1 MIPNGK
7 TREMPWWL
15 ATYTLAEWWSYQIDK
30 KMKPNII
37 WDYNEGMSGIDWAD
51 QMVSYYDC
59 LRKTTRWYKKIALHI
74 FDIFLFSV
82 LCLNSKYD
90 VDKLFNLLKL
100 RETIITDLIG
110 DSLKEIPWNK
120 TSNLSDGHYLTAI
133 PPNEKKRLLTRLCKF
148 GPK

>member
-1 MIPNGK
+1 
-7 TREMPWWL
+7 
-15 ATYTLAEWWSYQIDK
+15 
-30 KMKPNII
+30 
-37 WDYNEGMSGIDWAD
+37 MSGIDWAD

-110 DSLKEIPWNK
+110 DSLKEIP
-120 TSNLSDGHYLTAI
+120 
-133 PPNEKKRLLTRLCKF
+133 
-148 GPK
+148 